1 MATTYS
7 TDAAMERMI
16 NALPN
21 VGTVAFVAWLER
33 MGGHQLSGFEAV
45 CLQAMHRAAHAHGY
59 EQANT
64 LADDWCNTCPTE
76 AQTDREWLFYEWADA
91 CVEAA
96 ITREA
101 DND

>member
-21 VGTVAFVAWLER
+21 VGTVAFDAWLER

-45 CLQAMHRAAHAHGY
+45 CLRAMHRAAHAHGY

-64 LADDWCNTCPTE
+64 LADDWSRLCPTE
-76 AQTDREWLFYEWADA
+76 AQTDRELTLYEWADA
-91 CVEAA
+91 CVETA
-96 ITREA
+96 ITCA
-101 DND
+101 LDND